1 MNDDAILSSLGVP
14 LATPFNWGNEPQC
27 SASAVEPNSLS
38 ATPSGLDSLVH
49 FVKEDGGSSDV
60 NVGGASDDA
69 KLKNVL
75 KSLLANAK
83 VPLTTASLLPES
95 TANSKRYEE
104 LMKTNDIFSR
114 DVSIRGRSDRACAEL
129 TVASKSSLFGS
140 ILRIFDMTESDLKMA
155 ADTKKVAPSGSPPS
169 GVAPFLPFSSPAA
182 VEEVN
187 DSMIAKAPILS
198 TAEIVRSCHL
208 TASPGDIHIEGNHS
222 KEAWDMMRKTLP
234 TMPLLKA
241 TNPDVS
247 LELRSY
253 GRVRPLIESGKMDR
267 KETPDSMDLDNDFR
281 RKVLNLE
288 RIFCSSLPFAS
299 ETVPSKKQSPEMTFI
314 FQKYMPRR
322 KLCPHI
328 GEGGFKEE
336 LTLMISGHLQ
346 QNSQHFKAETIKK
359 QEGTTEGVSDV
370 VRAAAAASSPPNN
383 SGGVGGGTSPKRK
396 SVDCPGSLPKK
407 KKLSDADD

>member
-69 KLKNVL
+69 ELKNVL

-83 VPLTTASLLPES
+83 VPLTTASLPPES

-208 TASPGDIHIEGNHS
+208 TASPGDSKFFMLFALLLFHVNLFRLVVALICSDVNSKRNSTARNGFKRVYNGSTSLSIIVCPSDIGNHS
-222 KEAWDMMRKTLP
+222 
-234 TMPLLKA
+234 
-241 TNPDVS
+241 S
-247 LELRSY
+247 
-253 GRVRPLIESGKMDR
+253 
-267 KETPDSMDLDNDFR
+267 
-281 RKVLNLE
+281 
-288 RIFCSSLPFAS
+288 
-299 ETVPSKKQSPEMTFI
+299 
-314 FQKYMPRR
+314 
-322 KLCPHI
+322 H
-328 GEGGFKEE
+328 
-336 LTLMISGHLQ
+336 
-346 QNSQHFKAETIKK
+346 
-359 QEGTTEGVSDV
+359 
-370 VRAAAAASSPPNN
+370 
-383 SGGVGGGTSPKRK
+383 
-396 SVDCPGSLPKK
+396 
-407 KKLSDADD
+407 